1 MSTLIIGALFAVAL
15 VTIVG
20 IVFLLRGEPQTP
32 KQGVTRVDNEPLQLS
47 ATSAIA
53 EGGAP
58 TLPSLPV
65 PNMETETT
73 PEYSE
78 TERFPVGD
86 GQFHRLSVELHSL
99 HGQAQEIE
107 NRLSVLTEIAERIED
122 NQNYST
128 SVEEDITETPAA
140 TAPAN

>member
-20 IVFLLRGEPQTP
+20 IVFLLRGESQTP
-32 KQGVTRVDNEPLQLS
+32 KQGVTRVDNEPLKLS
-47 ATSAIA
+47 ETSAIA
-53 EGGAP
+53 QGGTPTQPGLPAP
-58 TLPSLPV
+58 T
-65 PNMETETT
+65 TENENEAI
-73 PEYSE
+73 PEYGE
-78 TERFPVGD
+78 AEQFPVGN

-107 NRLSVLTEIAERIED
+107 NRLSVLTEIAERIEN
-122 NQNYST
+122 NQNFT
-128 SVEEDITETPAA
+128 SIEDDVTE